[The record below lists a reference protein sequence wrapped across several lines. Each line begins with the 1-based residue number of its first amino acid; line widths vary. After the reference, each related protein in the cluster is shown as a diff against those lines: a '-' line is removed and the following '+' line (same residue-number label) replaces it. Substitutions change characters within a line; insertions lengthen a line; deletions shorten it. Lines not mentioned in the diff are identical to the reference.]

1 MSDLQQTFADC
12 GYACISIILEH
23 FKTPSPVHT
32 IKAFVGATERGL
44 SIGQLQAAFQK
55 VGATS
60 TAIAFD
66 RTRPSAYPCPGVILL
81 NRGHYVVITKR
92 RGNKFKVFDPAIGW
106 QTLHVKHFE
115 LDAIAIGIEV
125 TGVARRVL
133 PASPVTLPF
142 WTVALRQAASRL
154 GFQVLLLGLLSQAML
169 LAIPL
174 LTQQSIDSVV
184 ANSVPNGALSGLS
197 MIATAFVLISVIGQ
211 LTSVI
216 ASIGNRMIG
225 KRLGLTLAGDIFD
238 RLANKNIDW
247 FQARPQGYAFTQY
260 QALMSLQ
267 QFYGDMMGRLLS
279 TLLMGAVGIAA
290 MFYISPWLIIP
301 GLVGMVVSSALDWGY
316 RAPMQT
322 NSAKTIQVQTQQRAF
337 FYDVMSQLPMLMR
350 MGSLWR
356 GRARLRR
363 RVRTAADMQLTSA
376 RLGASR
382 TSLSGLLS
390 TIEQLIF
397 VCLAGYF
404 VKTENYSLG
413 VFVAAGLY
421 KDQFANALSM
431 IFQLWQQHAL
441 LLPQREQLAEL
452 MAEKPLVKI
461 EPRIIT
467 RGDLRINNVRF
478 RYGTMDKW
486 VLDGATLHAKAGE
499 CVIVKGPSGSG
510 KTTLIKLICGAA
522 TPGAGEVLI
531 DDVIVTPGI
540 TRLGAVLQT
549 DRLIADT
556 IRENILLFRGGVA
569 SGVGG
574 INDDEIYAAL
584 KIVGLEDFVRSLPM
598 QLNTGVGEGM
608 TGLSGGQ
615 RQRILLAR
623 ALIGSPKL
631 LVFDE
636 ATSSLDVE
644 GEAEILANLRALGVT
659 LILCS
664 HRPEVW
670 KFADRVYDIRDGKA
684 FEISASLHRLHTAQ
698 TAD

>member
-1 MSDLQQTFADC
+1 MADC
-12 GYACISIILEH
+12 GYACISALLTH
-23 FKTPSPVHT
+23 FNTPSPVHA
-32 IKAFVGATERGL
+32 IKAFVGSTERGL
-44 SIGQLQAAFQK
+44 TIGQLQAAFQK

-81 NRGHYVVITKR
+81 NRGHYVVLTKR

-106 QTLHVKHFE
+106 QTLHHKHFE
-115 LDAIAIGIEV
+115 LDAVAIGIEV
-125 TGVARRVL
+125 TGVKRRVL
-133 PASPVTLPF
+133 PASPATSPF
-142 WTVALRQAASRL
+142 WSAALRQAATRL

-169 LAIPL
+169 LMIPL

-184 ANSVPNGALSGLS
+184 STTMPNGVLSGLS
-197 MIATAFVLISVIGQ
+197 MIALAFVFISVIGQ
-211 LTSVI
+211 FTSVI
-216 ASIGNRMIG
+216 ASIGNRMIS
-225 KRLGLTLAGDIFD
+225 KRLGLTLAGDIYD

-247 FQARPQGYAFTQY
+247 FQARPQGYSFTQY

-267 QFYGDMMGRLLS
+267 QFYGDVMGRLLS
-279 TLLMGAVGIAA
+279 TLLMGVVGIAA

-301 GLVGMVVSSALDWGY
+301 GLVGMALSSALDWAY
-316 RAPMQT
+316 RAPQQS

-363 RVRTAADMQLTSA
+363 RVRTAADMQLTTA
-376 RLGASR
+376 RLNASR
-382 TSLSGLLS
+382 SSLGSLLS
-390 TIEQLIF
+390 TIEQLVF

-404 VKTENYSLG
+404 VKTEHYSLG

-421 KDQFANALSM
+421 KDQLANALSA

-452 MAEKPLVKI
+452 MAETPLTKSDAGEVVNG
-461 EPRIIT
+461 ELHV
-467 RGDLRINNVRF
+467 DHVSF
-478 RYGTMDKW
+478 RYGTLDTW
-486 VLDGATLHAKAGE
+486 VLEDVSIHAKAGE
-499 CVIVKGPSGSG
+499 CVIIKGPSGTG

-522 TPGAGEVLI
+522 TASAGEVLI
-531 DDVIVTPGI
+531 DGKPVKPGI
-540 TRLGAVLQT
+540 RRLGAVLQT
-549 DRLIADT
+549 DRLITDT
-556 IRENILLFRGGVA
+556 IRENILLFRGGYK
-569 SGVGG
+569 GDHKGG
-574 INDDEIYAAL
+574 SQLGTSDDEIYAAL
-584 KIVGLEDFVRSLPM
+584 DVVGLGDFVRSLPM

-615 RQRILLAR
+615 RQRILLTR
-623 ALIGSPKL
+623 ALIGAPKL

-644 GEAEILANLRALGVT
+644 GEAEILRNLRALGVT

-670 KFADRVYDIRDGKA
+670 KFADRVIDIRDGKA
-684 FEISASLHRLHTAQ
+684 FVLALPIQSARMGNA
-698 TAD
+698 AE